1 MENTQTLQFCPKC
14 GRENVEHGKFCPQC
28 GQSLTQAAQ
37 PVGPKQ
43 SAQPQAPVTPT
54 SQSRTTHDDSTT
66 GQRTAPTATAHHNG
80 NRNLILN
87 RENLEHVGLWIR
99 NNLVT
104 TGIGVFLLFLLFT
117 FAAAHVA
124 WWTIL
129 LLLVLIYL
137 IAGSYGTDATG
148 FERKVNRYYRDQD
161 YRSNVNQ
168 NLKAKQSDLQA
179 KTASAIKQAMP
190 QQAPSAGATE
200 QPTAGP
206 TVQSATTAPVAKG
219 HLGMGVTEVMVVLGA
234 LAALGAVYVGPY
246 LQASASF
253 INYSAGLTLANLL
266 KLGSS
271 ASEFFGQDSSA
282 TGWLVALTV
291 APIVALIL
299 GVLPSRTTRIIN
311 VIVAI
316 VVDVIFGTVFGYIY
330 NGISGGYS
338 GTFGDAGFGLS
349 AWVSLGGCAVLTIF
363 ALISAFKPRKP

>member
-37 PVGPKQ
+37 PVGAKQ
-43 SAQPQAPVTPT
+43 ATQSQAPVTP
-54 SQSRTTHDDSTT
+54 QSRTAHDESTT
-66 GQRTAPTATAHHNG
+66 GQQAVHTATAHHNG

-137 IAGSYGTDATG
+137 IAGSYGTDATS

-179 KTASAIKQAMP
+179 KTASALKQAMP
-190 QQAPSAGATE
+190 QQATSTAATD

-206 TVQSATTAPVAKG
+206 TAQAATTAPVAKG

-253 INYSAGLTLANLL
+253 LDSSAGLTLANLL
-266 KLGSS
+266 KLGNS

-282 TGWLVALTV
+282 GVWLVALTA
-291 APIVALIL
+291 APIVALVL
-299 GVLPSRTTRIIN
+299 GILPSRTTRIIN
-311 VIVAI
+311 VFVA
-316 VVDVIFGTVFGYIY
+316 VAVDLIFGTVFGAIY
-330 NGISGGYS
+330 NGIGGGYS
-338 GTFGDAGFGLS
+338 GTFGDAGFGPS